1 LRRETLPNKNSISVE
16 QRSLAVKT
24 PYFDL
29 RKMFASFKLTYQIT
43 RENIMTYQRI
53 SATNLLRSTFDVVGS
68 LYLPLLIINSPDLIG
83 NSLTVFFFNNQDLA
97 SAINGWKISG
107 VVTWNNIIYY
117 LNLIYSL
124 CAVPLL
130 WGATI
135 FYTYQSL
142 TGNQVTVGE
151 AFQHAYRRLPQ
162 LIWAWI
168 PIALM
173 LYIFFSSL
181 EFLQPLMV
189 AAISKNLF
197 PLVSAGLIA
206 LMISWSY
213 LLTRLQFSLFATA
226 IDNAAAQDSISSS
239 WKLTKGR
246 WWLLC
251 RANFLIFI
259 VTGVPLQLIP
269 LLTSNLMYYL
279 PFSSVF
285 LVIYHLVVI
294 VLQISM
300 GVLTSVYL
308 VLLYRRLRDSAAT
321 IQ

>member
-1 LRRETLPNKNSISVE
+1 VE

-24 PYFDL
+24 PYSDL
-29 RKMFASFKLTYQIT
+29 RNMFDSFKLTYQIT

-53 SATNLLRSTFDVVGS
+53 SATNLLRLTFDVVGS
-68 LYLPLLIINSPDLIG
+68 LYLPLVIINSPDLIG
-83 NSLTVFFFNNQDLA
+83 NSLNVFFFNNQDLP

-107 VVTWNNIIYY
+107 VITWNNIIYY

-130 WGATI
+130 SGATI

-151 AFQHAYRRLPQ
+151 AFKHAYRRLPQ

-181 EFLQPLMV
+181 GVLQPLMF

-197 PLVSAGLIA
+197 PLVFAGLIA
-206 LMISWSY
+206 LMISWLY

-246 WWLLC
+246 W
-251 RANFLIFI
+251 
-259 VTGVPLQLIP
+259 
-269 LLTSNLMYYL
+269 
-279 PFSSVF
+279 
-285 LVIYHLVVI
+285 
-294 VLQISM
+294 
-300 GVLTSVYL
+300 
-308 VLLYRRLRDSAAT
+308 
-321 IQ
+321 